1 MNNYL
6 KPLAIAITL
15 IASTAAYAGKPMM
28 PETQMLPLYKQEC
41 GTCHMAY
48 PPGFLSKP
56 AWGRV
61 MNSLSRHYGTDA
73 SLDDTQVREIGQWLN
88 QNGGTYKRVVNA
100 SKDDRLTTTEWFLRK
115 HREIAPNV
123 FQRAAIKSPANCTAC
138 HTTAAKGDFE
148 EDNVRIPK

>member
-1 MNNYL
+1 MKAYL
-6 KPLAIAITL
+6 GSLVLVVTTLASGAT
-15 IASTAAYAGKPMM
+15 YAGKPMM
-28 PETQMLPLYKQEC
+28 SETQMLPIYKQEC

-61 MNSLSRHYGTDA
+61 MSSLSNHYGTDA
-73 SLDDTQVREIGQWLN
+73 SLDDKQVKEIGLWLN
-88 QNGGTYKRVVNA
+88 QNAGTYKRVVNS
-100 SKDDRLTTTEWFLRK
+100 SKEDRLTTTEWFIRK
-115 HREIAPNV
+115 HKEIKPAV
-123 FQRAAIKSPANCTAC
+123 FQRAAIKSPANCAAC

>member
-1 MNNYL
+1 M
-6 KPLAIAITL
+6 KSFIPLALVATL
-15 IASTAAYAGKPMM
+15 LASGATHASKPMM
-28 PETQMLPLYKQEC
+28 PEARMLPSYKQEC

-61 MNSLSRHYGTDA
+61 MSSLSRHYGTDA
-73 SLDDTQVREIGQWLN
+73 SLDDQQVKEISQWLN
-88 QNGGTYKRVVNA
+88 QNAGTYKRVVSS
-100 SKDDRLTTTEWFLRK
+100 SKEDRLTTTEWFVRK
-115 HREIAPNV
+115 HREIKPSV
-123 FQRAAIKSPANCTAC
+123 FQRAAIKSPANCAAC

>member
-1 MNNYL
+1 MM
-6 KPLAIAITL
+6 KTFKRLALAVL
-15 IASTAAYAGKPMM
+15 VLAGGAAYAGKPMM
-28 PETQMLPLYKQEC
+28 PETQMLPIYKQEC

-73 SLDDTQVREIGQWLN
+73 SLDDQQVKEISQWLN
-88 QNGGTYKRVVNA
+88 QNAGTYKRVVNS
-100 SKDDRLTTTEWFLRK
+100 SKEDRLTTTEWFIRK
-115 HREIAPNV
+115 HREINPSV
-123 FQRAAIKSPANCTAC
+123 FQRAAIKSPANCAAC